1 MNNYLVRIEKQE
13 DGTYIAYNIEDDN
26 STLIGTGKTVKE
38 AREDFLNSVEELR
51 RFSEEDGIKVPE
63 ICFKKPV
70 FKFDLSSLFE
80 YYSSINVAGFAKFVG
95 INATLLRQYKK
106 GNTYISE
113 KQLQKIED
121 GIHKLGEELVALK
134 LV

>member
-1 MNNYLVRIEKQE
+1 MKYFVTIEKKA
-13 DGTYIAYNIEDDN
+13 DGYIAYNKELE
-26 STLIGTGKTVKE
+26 STVIGTGAT
-38 AREDFLNSVEELR
+38 VEEAKRDYMNSLKEI
-51 RFSEEDGIKVPE
+51 EEVCIEEGTPVPFVCK
-63 ICFKKPV
+63 IDPS

-121 GIHKLGEELVALK
+121 GIHKLGEELLALK